1 MKALIRAD
9 GGFNIGMGHIIRCMT
24 LYDELIKNNVECI
37 FVSKKDKVVEGYFKD
52 KKVRYILMEA
62 MELDGEKIEIKN
74 IIKNYNTDVIITDS
88 YNINE
93 EYLLFLKSLSRYL
106 VSIDDNYLF
115 DYPSDIVVNPN
126 VYAEKK
132 RYNNNISKYLLG
144 GQYCILRDEFR
155 KRSSKN
161 IKVKAENILITMGG
175 TDVNNVTPFII
186 KAINEI
192 PGININVIVGKGF
205 ENRELIEESCKNGQN
220 IKLIYNP
227 KDMRILM
234 ESADVCISSSGSTLY
249 ELASLGVPTLFV
261 IQADNQLRLA
271 EYMEKNKI
279 MINLG
284 WYYNLKEKALL
295 DELINIIDNQGIRL
309 KLSADSKKIINV
321 DGVKNIVK
329 KIIQYFL

>member
-9 GGFNIGMGHIIRCMT
+9 GGFNVGMGHIIRCMA

-37 FVSKKDKVVEGYFKD
+37 FVSKKDNVVEGYFKD

-88 YNINE
+88 YNMNE

-126 VYAEKK
+126 VYAERKK
-132 RYNNNISKYLLG
+132 YNKKTSKYLLG

-155 KRSSKN
+155 ESSHKN

-186 KAINEI
+186 KAIKKI
-192 PGININVIVGKGF
+192 HGININVIVGKGF
-205 ENRELIEESCKNGQN
+205 ENRELIEKSCKNGQN

-234 ESADVCISSSGSTLY
+234 ENADVCISSSGSTLY

-271 EYMEKNKI
+271 EYMEKNQI

-295 DELINIIDNQGIRL
+295 DEITNIIDNQGIRL

-321 DGVKNIVK
+321 DGVKNIVQ

>member
-220 IKLIYNP
+220 IKLGYENINGKCRRMYIFKWIY
-227 KDMRILM
+227 
-234 ESADVCISSSGSTLY
+234 
-249 ELASLGVPTLFV
+249 
-261 IQADNQLRLA
+261 
-271 EYMEKNKI
+271 
-279 MINLG
+279 
-284 WYYNLKEKALL
+284 
-295 DELINIIDNQGIRL
+295 II
-309 KLSADSKKIINV
+309 
-321 DGVKNIVK
+321 
-329 KIIQYFL
+329 

>member
-1 MKALIRAD
+1 MRALIRAD
-9 GGFNIGMGHIIRCMT
+9 GGFNVGMGHIIRCMA

-37 FVSKKDKVVEGYFKD
+37 FVSRKDKVVESYFKD
-52 KKVRYILMEA
+52 KKARYILIGSIA
-62 MELDGEKIEIKN
+62 LAGEKIEIKN

-115 DYPSDIVVNPN
+115 NYPSDIVVNPN
-126 VYAEKK
+126 VYAERKK
-132 RYNNNISKYLLG
+132 YNNNISKYLLG

-155 KRSSKN
+155 EKSHKN

-186 KAINEI
+186 KVIKKI
-192 PGININVIVGKGF
+192 HGININVIIGKGF
-205 ENRELIEESCKNGQN
+205 ENKELIEGSCKNEQN

-234 ESADVCISSSGSTLY
+234 EHADICISSSGSTLY

-321 DGVKNIVK
+321 DGIKNIVK
-329 KIIQYFL
+329 KIIQ

>member
-1 MKALIRAD
+1 MRALIRAD
-9 GGFNIGMGHIIRCMT
+9 GGFNVGMGHIIRCMA

-37 FVSKKDKVVEGYFKD
+37 FVYKKDKVVEGYFKD
-52 KKVRYILMEA
+52 KKVRYILMKA
-62 MELDGEKIEIKN
+62 MELGGEKIEIKN

-115 DYPSDIVVNPN
+115 DYPSDIVINPN
-126 VYAEKK
+126 IYAEKK
-132 RYNNNISKYLLG
+132 RYTKKASKYLLG

-155 KRSSKN
+155 ESSHKN

-186 KAINEI
+186 KAIKKI
-192 PGININVIVGKGF
+192 HGININVIVGKGF
-205 ENRELIEESCKNGQN
+205 ENKELVEESCKNNQN
-220 IKLIYNP
+220 INLIYNP

-234 ESADVCISSSGSTLY
+234 ESADICISSGGSTLY

-271 EYMEKNKI
+271 EYMEKNQI
-279 MINLG
+279 MVNLG
-284 WYYNLKEKALL
+284 WYYNLKEKAVL
-295 DELINIIDNQGIRL
+295 DEIINIIDNQGIRL

>member
-9 GGFNIGMGHIIRCMT
+9 GGFNLGMGHIIRCMT

-132 RYNNNISKYLLG
+132 RYNNKASKYLLG

-155 KRSSKN
+155 ERSHKN

-186 KAINEI
+186 KEVKKIY
-192 PGININVIVGKGF
+192 GININVIVGKGF
-205 ENRELIEESCKNGQN
+205 ENKELIEESCKNGQN

-249 ELASLGVPTLFV
+249 ELASLGVPTLFI

-284 WYYNLKEKALL
+284 WY
-295 DELINIIDNQGIRL
+295 
-309 KLSADSKKIINV
+309 
-321 DGVKNIVK
+321 
-329 KIIQYFL
+329 

>member
-9 GGFNIGMGHIIRCMT
+9 GGFNVGMGHIIRCMA

-52 KKVRYILMEA
+52 KKVRYILIEA
-62 MELDGEKIEIKN
+62 TELDGEKIKIKN

-88 YNINE
+88 YNMNG

-126 VYAEKK
+126 VYAERKK
-132 RYNNNISKYLLG
+132 YNKKASKYLLG

-155 KRSSKN
+155 ESSHKN

-186 KAINEI
+186 KAIKKI
-192 PGININVIVGKGF
+192 HGININVIVGKGF
-205 ENRELIEESCKNGQN
+205 ENKKLVEESCKNNQN
-220 IKLIYNP
+220 INLIYNP

-234 ESADVCISSSGSTLY
+234 ESADICISSGGSTLY

-271 EYMEKNKI
+271 EYMEKNQI
-279 MINLG
+279 MVNLG
-284 WYYNLKEKALL
+284 WYYNLKEKAVL
-295 DELINIIDNQGIRL
+295 DEIINIIDNQGIRL

-321 DGVKNIVK
+321 DGVKNIVQ

>member
-1 MKALIRAD
+1 MKVLIRAD
-9 GGFNIGMGHIIRCMT
+9 GGFKVGMGHIIRCMAI
-24 LYDELIKNNVECI
+24 YYELIKNNVECI
-37 FVSKKDKVVEGYFKD
+37 FVSKKDKVVESYFKD
-52 KKVRYILMEA
+52 KKIRCILIRSIALE
-62 MELDGEKIEIKN
+62 GEKIEIKN

-115 DYPSDIVVNPN
+115 DYPSDIVINPN
-126 VYAEKK
+126 VYAERNKYCKK
-132 RYNNNISKYLLG
+132 ASKYLLG

-155 KRSSKN
+155 ERSHKN

-186 KAINEI
+186 KAIKKI
-192 PGININVIVGKGF
+192 HGININIIVGKGF
-205 ENRELIEESCKNGQN
+205 ENKELVEESCKNNQN
-220 IKLIYNP
+220 INLIYNP

-234 ESADVCISSSGSTLY
+234 ESADICISSSGSTLY
-249 ELASLGVPTLFV
+249 ELASLGVPTLFI

-271 EYMEKNKI
+271 EYMEKNQI

-284 WYYNLKEKALL
+284 WYYNLKEKALS
-295 DELINIIDNQGIRL
+295 DQVINIINHQEIRL
-309 KLSADSKKIINV
+309 KLSSDSKKIINV

>member
-9 GGFNIGMGHIIRCMT
+9 GGFNVGMGHIIRCMA

-37 FVSKKDKVVEGYFKD
+37 FVSKKDKVVEGYFKY

-62 MELDGEKIEIKN
+62 RELDGEKIEIKN

-88 YNINE
+88 YNMNE
-93 EYLLFLKSLSRYL
+93 EYLFFLKSLSRYL

-115 DYPSDIVVNPN
+115 DYPSDIVINPN

-132 RYNNNISKYLLG
+132 RYSKKASKYLLG

-155 KRSSKN
+155 ERSHKN
-161 IKVKAENILITMGG
+161 IKVKVKNILITMGG

-186 KAINEI
+186 KVIKKI
-192 PGININVIVGKGF
+192 PGINIDIIVGKGF
-205 ENRELIEESCKNGQN
+205 ENKDLIEESCKNEKN
-220 IKLIYNP
+220 IDLIYNP

-234 ESADVCISSSGSTLY
+234 ENADICISSSGSTLY

-284 WYYNLKEKALL
+284 WYYNLKEKVLL
-295 DELINIIDNQGIRL
+295 DEIINIVNNKQIRL
-309 KLSADSKKIINV
+309 KLSSNSTKIINS
-321 DGVKNIVK
+321 DGVQNIVK
-329 KIIQYFL
+329 KMIEYFT

>member
-1 MKALIRAD
+1 
-9 GGFNIGMGHIIRCMT
+9 
-24 LYDELIKNNVECI
+24 
-37 FVSKKDKVVEGYFKD
+37 VVEGYFKD

-74 IIKNYNTDVIITDS
+74 IIKNYNTDVIITDY
-88 YNINE
+88 YNMNE
-93 EYLLFLKSLSRYL
+93 EYLFFLKSLSRYL

-115 DYPSDIVVNPN
+115 DYPSDIVINPN
-126 VYAEKK
+126 IYAEKK
-132 RYNNNISKYLLG
+132 RYNKKASKYLLG

-155 KRSSKN
+155 ERSHKN

-186 KAINEI
+186 KAIKKIHGLN
-192 PGININVIVGKGF
+192 INIIVGKGF
-205 ENRELIEESCKNGQN
+205 ENKELVEESCKNNQN
-220 IKLIYNP
+220 INLIYNP

-234 ESADVCISSSGSTLY
+234 ESADICISSGGSTLY
-249 ELASLGVPTLFV
+249 ELASLGVPTLFI

-284 WYYNLKEKALL
+284 WYYNLKEKELL

-321 DGVKNIVK
+321 DGVKNVVK

>member
-9 GGFNIGMGHIIRCMT
+9 GGFNVGMGHIIRCMA

-88 YNINE
+88 YNMNE
-93 EYLLFLKSLSRYL
+93 EHLLFLKSLSRYL

-115 DYPSDIVVNPN
+115 DYPSDIVINPN
-126 VYAEKK
+126 IYAEKK
-132 RYNNNISKYLLG
+132 RYNKKASKYLLG

-155 KRSSKN
+155 ERSHKN

-186 KAINEI
+186 KAIKKIHGLN
-192 PGININVIVGKGF
+192 INIIVGKGF
-205 ENRELIEESCKNGQN
+205 ENKELVEESCKNNQN
-220 IKLIYNP
+220 INLIYNP
-227 KDMRILM
+227 KYMRILM
-234 ESADVCISSSGSTLY
+234 ESADICISSGGSTLY
-249 ELASLGVPTLFV
+249 ELASLGVPTLFI